1 MGIKIPQAM
10 WYGQKKKKKKTEG
23 YIWVETYQK
32 VSKLRRVMIKAKQGN
47 QKPIVEFVKTWT
59 ISKSRRDGSFMN
71 ALYLDY

>member
-1 MGIKIPQAM
+1 
-10 WYGQKKKKKKTEG
+10 
-23 YIWVETYQK
+23 
-32 VSKLRRVMIKAKQGN
+32 MIKAKQGN

>member
-10 WYGQKKKKKKTEG
+10 WYGQKKKKMEG
-23 YIWVETYQK
+23 YISVETYQK